1 MNKFIAYLAT
11 GFLLFGCSQT
21 DAPADTP
28 KDTAAK
34 SLKSGIDRAGM
45 DFGVRPQDDFFAYA
59 NGTWIKETVI
69 PADQSGWGSFQI
81 LSEAGLDQLQTI
93 IQDVAD
99 SSDDAKTAKI
109 GDFYN
114 AYVDLER
121 VNELGISPVA
131 DLLTQIDAV
140 SSHTQVVEFFATT
153 NELGIDGPFNFR
165 IGQDVKSPDNY
176 ILITWQSGLGL
187 PDRDYYFDESER
199 GMELRTKYVN
209 FIADLLSLSDYT
221 DAKAAAERI
230 MAVETQL
237 AEHHWDKVDNRDPIK
252 RYNKVSGE
260 ELAAMLANFDT
271 NVFFNGVGTGV
282 QDYVIVSQ
290 PSFVA
295 AFNDLFPTV
304 PVDTWKEYLRLQV
317 LTAYANV
324 LSQNFV
330 DVNFDFFSKTLR
342 GNEEQRPRW
351 KRAINAIN
359 GSLGELLGQLYV
371 EKHFPPEAKTRMMTM
386 VNNLVLAYEESISNL
401 EWMSDETKV
410 KALDKLSKFTPMIG
424 YPDKWRDYSELQIS
438 ADDLVGNIRRARTFN
453 HYRQVDKLGS
463 PIDRSE
469 WFMPPQR
476 VNAYYNPP
484 MNQIVFPAA
493 ILQPPFFVFDAEDA
507 RNYGGIGLV
516 IGHEIGHGFDDQGS
530 KYDGDGNLAN
540 WWTDEDRRRFE
551 ERTNMLV
558 EQYNAFEP
566 LPGFFINGKL
576 TLGENIG
583 DLGGASI
590 ALRAYEMSLD
600 GKESPII
607 DGMTGKERFFLGMA
621 QIWRAKYRDEV
632 VELRVKNDPHSPAYY
647 RVNGVVPNINE
658 FYETFDVNEG
668 DAHYLPKEERVVI
681 WR

>member
-1 MNKFIAYLAT
+1 MNKRFAYLAT

-21 DAPADTP
+21 NSPADGQTDAPTKP
-28 KDTAAK
+28 
-34 SLKSGIDRAGM
+34 LNSGIDRAGM
-45 DFGVRPQDDFFAYA
+45 DLSIRPQDDFFAYA
-59 NGTWIKETVI
+59 NGTWINETAI
-69 PADQSGWGSFQI
+69 PADQSGWGSFQM
-81 LSEAGLDQLQTI
+81 LNEAGLDQLQTI

-99 SSDDAKTAKI
+99 SSDDAKAAKI

-114 AYVDLER
+114 AYIDMDR
-121 VNELGISPVA
+121 VNELGITPVA
-131 DLLTQIDAV
+131 DLLADIDAV
-140 SSHTQVVEFFATT
+140 KTHADVVGFFASK
-153 NELGIDGPFNFR
+153 NELGIDSPFNFR
-165 IGQDVKSPDNY
+165 VGQDVKSPDHY
-176 ILITWQSGLGL
+176 IVITVQSGLGL
-187 PDRDYYFDESER
+187 PDRNYYFDESER
-199 GMELRTKYVN
+199 GTELRGKYVR
-209 FIADLLSLSDYT
+209 FIADLLSLSGYA
-221 DAKAAAERI
+221 DATAAAERI
-230 MAVETQL
+230 MAVETQI
-237 AEHHWDKVDNRDPIK
+237 AAYHWDKVDNRDPIK

-260 ELAAMLANFDT
+260 ELATMLSNFDT
-271 NVFFNGVGTGV
+271 KVFFNGVGTGE
-282 QDYVIVSQ
+282 QDYLIVSQ
-290 PSFVA
+290 PSFVTG
-295 AFNDLFPTV
+295 FNELFPTV

-317 LTAYANV
+317 LNSYANV

-330 DVNFDFFSKTLR
+330 DTNFDFYSKTLR
-342 GNEEQRPRW
+342 GSEEQRPRW
-351 KRAINAIN
+351 KRAINAVN
-359 GSLGELLGQLYV
+359 RSMGELLGQLYV
-371 EKHFPPEAKTRMMTM
+371 EKHFPAEAKTRMMTM
-386 VNNLVLAYEESISNL
+386 VNNLVLAYEESIKNL
-401 EWMSDETKV
+401 EWMSDETKL

-424 YPDKWRDYSELQIS
+424 YPDQWRDYSALQVS
-438 ADDLVGNIRRARTFN
+438 AEELVGNIRRARTFN

-463 PIDRSE
+463 PIDRAE
-469 WFMPPQR
+469 WFMAPQQ

-507 RNYGGIGLV
+507 RNYGAIGLV

-540 WWTDEDRRRFE
+540 WWTDEDRSRFE

-566 LPGFFINGKL
+566 LPGLFVNGKL

-590 ALRAYEMSLD
+590 ALRAYEMSLA
-600 GKESPII
+600 GEESPII

-621 QIWRAKYRDEV
+621 QVWRAKYRDEV

-668 DAHYLPKEERVVI
+668 DAHYLPADERVVI

>member
-632 VELRVKNDPHSPAYY
+632 VELRVKNNPHSPAYY

>member
-28 KDTAAK
+28 KNTAAK

>member
-28 KDTAAK
+28 KNTAAK

-114 AYVDLER
+114 SYVDLER

>member
-109 GDFYN
+109 GHFYN

-153 NELGIDGPFNFR
+153 NELGIDGPFNFS
-165 IGQDVKSPDNY
+165 IDQDVKSPDNY

-566 LPGFFINGKL
+566 LPGFFVNGKL

>member
-28 KDTAAK
+28 KNTAAK

-566 LPGFFINGKL
+566 LPGFFVNGKL

-632 VELRVKNDPHSPAYY
+632 VELQVKNDPHSPAYY

>member
-28 KDTAAK
+28 KNTAAK

-566 LPGFFINGKL
+566 LPGFFVNGKL

>member
-28 KDTAAK
+28 KNTAAK
-34 SLKSGIDRAGM
+34 LLKSGIDRAGM

>member
-566 LPGFFINGKL
+566 LPGFFVNGKL

>member
-1 MNKFIAYLAT
+1 MNKFLAYLAA
-11 GFLLFGCSQT
+11 GFLLFGCSQA
-21 DAPADTP
+21 DAPADAQIAST
-28 KDTAAK
+28 TK
-34 SLKSGIDRAGM
+34 SLNSGIDRDGM
-45 DFGVRPQDDFFAYA
+45 DLSIRPQDDFFAYA

-81 LSEAGLDQLQTI
+81 LSEAGLDQLQAI

-99 SSDDAKTAKI
+99 SSNDAKAAKI
-109 GDFYN
+109 GDYYN
-114 AYVDLER
+114 AYIDLDR
-121 VNELGISPVA
+121 VNELGLTPVA
-131 DLLTQIDAV
+131 DLLAEIDAV
-140 SSHTQVVEFFATT
+140 RTHTQVVEFFATK
-153 NELGIDGPFNFR
+153 NELGIDAPFDFR
-165 IGQDVKSPDNY
+165 IGQDVKSPDHY
-176 ILITWQSGLGL
+176 IVITRQSGLGL

-199 GMELRTKYVN
+199 GIELRGKYVK
-209 FIADLLSLSDYT
+209 FIADILSLSDYA
-221 DAKAAAERI
+221 DATAAAERI
-230 MAVETQL
+230 MAVETQI

-252 RYNKVSGE
+252 RYNKVSGA
-260 ELAAMLANFDT
+260 ELATMLSNFDT
-271 NVFFNGVGTGV
+271 KVFFNGVGTGE

-295 AFNDLFPTV
+295 GFNELFPTV
-304 PVDTWKEYLRLQV
+304 AVDTWKEYLRLQV
-317 LTAYANV
+317 LTSYATV

-330 DVNFDFFSKTLR
+330 DANFDFFSKTLR

-351 KRAINAIN
+351 KRAIGSVN

-371 EKHFPPEAKTRMMTM
+371 EKHFPAEAKTRMLTM

-410 KALDKLSKFTPMIG
+410 KALEKLSKFTPMIG
-424 YPDKWRDYSELQIS
+424 YPDKWRDYSKLEIS
-438 ADDLVGNIRRARTFN
+438 AEELVGNVRRARTFN

-493 ILQPPFFVFDAEDA
+493 ILQPPFFDFDAEDA
-507 RNYGGIGLV
+507 RNYGAIGLV

-530 KYDGDGNLAN
+530 KYDGDGNLKN
-540 WWTDEDRRRFE
+540 WWTDEDRSRFE

-590 ALRAYEMSLD
+590 ALRAYEMSLA
-600 GKESPII
+600 GEESPII
-607 DGMTGKERFFLGMA
+607 DDMTGKERFFLGMA
-621 QIWRAKYRDEV
+621 QVWRSKNRDEV
-632 VELRVKNDPHSPAYY
+632 VELQVKNDPHSPAYY

-658 FYETFDVNEG
+658 FYETFDVHEG
-668 DAHYLPKEERVVI
+668 DAHYLPAEERVVI